1 MPHDDDGV
9 SLSLLLLDPS
19 AIAITFFLRIFHAR
33 IANAAKNSAEI
44 KTQGG
49 MSAVWGPARPP
60 EASSK
65 SLLIPSRQIHQ
76 NEVAAAHVSLDRD
89 DHASIGNRFPSL
101 SSVLSVKRSK
111 GQSDRL

>member
-1 MPHDDDGV
+1 MPHDDDGG

-49 MSAVWGPARPP
+49 MRPACP

-76 NEVAAAHVSLDRD
+76 NEVAAAAHVSLDRD

-111 GQSDRL
+111 GQSDSQ